1 MKVKVQKVKRQIML
15 REWSEQIKAREQS
28 GLSVSR
34 WCAENGV
41 NQKTYYYRLRRV
53 REELIEALEAGSA
66 HQLPGVVEIAKKQPP
81 TQAPVFATLPMPQSP
96 GASVTVWIGGC
107 AVDIQNSVD
116 GAVLEQVLRVVS
128 RL

>member
-1 MKVKVQKVKRQIML
+1 MKVQKIKRQILL

-34 WCAENGV
+34 WCAENDV

-53 REELIEALEAGSA
+53 REELIEALEAESR
-66 HQLPGVVEIAKKQPP
+66 HQLPSIAGNVEDHALE
-81 TQAPVFATLPMPQSP
+81 QAATPVFATLPMPQGQ
-96 GASVTVWIGGC
+96 GASVTVWVGGC
-107 AVDIQNSVD
+107 AVDIHNNVD
-116 GAVLEQVLRVVS
+116 SAVLERVLMVVS